1 MMGSNKIKIQIVFA
15 PLPEEERDVERSAA
29 MEFAVRTAEQF
40 RNDETTAT
48 MIAAAA
54 AAATMTP
61 TTTSTTTTD
70 DVVEICHL
78 ADWDKN
84 KFMASLSSSSPK
96 NSNDDKDVEDNV
108 IGGGNNVIVF
118 LISCGPD
125 GSVHRSVRKTT
136 KWLKEEQQQQQIKS
150 EEEEQSN
157 NTNHQEECPITAMDK
172 NETKTTLTT
181 TTAVVA
187 LLGHSVCKTSAE
199 QMADEVFSS
208 GRRLAKSIQNI
219 IIVPTPSSMASS
231 SSATA
236 IAPKFLLETQIELE
250 PPEEKFD
257 GWVES
262 ILGSVIATAGK
273 I

>member
-1 MMGSNKIKIQIVFA
+1 MKIQIVFA

-40 RNDETTAT
+40 RNATITTH
-48 MIAAAA
+48 
-54 AAATMTP
+54 
-61 TTTSTTTTD
+61 

-84 KFMASLSSSSPK
+84 KFMASSSPLLSPK
-96 NSNDDKDVEDNV
+96 NNSNDNDDDDDDDDDKDVEDDVV
-108 IGGGNNVIVF
+108 IGGGNTVIVF

-136 KWLKEEQQQQQIKS
+136 KWLKEQQQQQQQQIES

-157 NTNHQEECPITAMDK
+157 NTNHQEERTIITTTTLDNNK
-172 NETKTTLTT
+172 TKTTTTTATTTTTT
-181 TTAVVA
+181 TTAVIA

-208 GRRLAKSIQNI
+208 GRRLAKSIQKS
-219 IIVPTPSSMASS
+219 IVVRTPLSASS
-231 SSATA
+231 STATA
-236 IAPKFLLETQIELE
+236 TATASVPKFLLETQIELE